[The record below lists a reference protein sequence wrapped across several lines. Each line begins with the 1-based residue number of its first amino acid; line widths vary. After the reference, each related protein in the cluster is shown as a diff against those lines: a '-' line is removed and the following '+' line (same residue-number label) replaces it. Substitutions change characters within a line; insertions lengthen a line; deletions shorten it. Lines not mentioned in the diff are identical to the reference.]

1 MPESPFPEPPFM
13 PLRPVIVAAALLCIA
28 SPPARA
34 ETGCEADLAA
44 VADAITKTAG
54 LADADRQELEN
65 MQAQAGALCDSG
77 NPEEGKAML
86 AEAKAIL
93 GIDK

>member
-1 MPESPFPEPPFM
+1 M
-13 PLRPVIVAAALLCIA
+13 PLCRLSLLALCLFALPVAAH
-28 SPPARA
+28 A

-44 VADAITKTAG
+44 VADAIEKKTD
-54 LADADRQELEN
+54 LNDTDRQELQD

-77 NPEEGKAML
+77 NAEEGKSIL
-86 AEAKAIL
+86 AEAKALL

>member
-1 MPESPFPEPPFM
+1 MQ
-13 PLRPVIVAAALLCIA
+13 LRPAALAATLILAAC
-28 SPPARA
+28 PAALA

-44 VADAITKTAG
+44 VADAIAKKTD
-54 LADADRQELEN
+54 LADADRQELQD
-65 MQAQAGALCDSG
+65 MQAQAEALCDSG

>member
-1 MPESPFPEPPFM
+1 MHFR
-13 PLRPVIVAAALLCIA
+13 LAALAAALILAA
-28 SPPARA
+28 SPALA

-44 VADAITKTAG
+44 VGDAIAKKTD
-54 LADADRQELEN
+54 LADADRQELQD

-77 NPEEGKAML
+77 NAEEGKAML

-93 GIDK
+93 GIDQ

>member
-1 MPESPFPEPPFM
+1 M
-13 PLRPVIVAAALLCIA
+13 PLRLAALAAALILAA
-28 SPPARA
+28 SPALA

-44 VADAITKTAG
+44 VADAITKKAD
-54 LADADRQELEN
+54 LADADRQELQD

>member
-1 MPESPFPEPPFM
+1 M
-13 PLRPVIVAAALLCIA
+13 PLYRLMLLALCLFTLPVAAQ
-28 SPPARA
+28 A

-44 VADAITKTAG
+44 VADAIGKKTD
-54 LADADRQELEN
+54 LSDTDRQELQD

-77 NPEEGKAML
+77 NAEEGKSIL
-86 AEAKAIL
+86 AEAKALL